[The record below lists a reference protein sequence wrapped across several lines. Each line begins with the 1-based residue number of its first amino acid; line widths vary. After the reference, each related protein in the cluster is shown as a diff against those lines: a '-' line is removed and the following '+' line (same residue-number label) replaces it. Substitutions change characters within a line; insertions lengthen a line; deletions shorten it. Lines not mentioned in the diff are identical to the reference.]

1 MLRIVQGRAGKRGEE
16 RVSNEVGKSRR
27 KEVGV
32 TPTRVREREEEGDD
46 LDTHATVCAHCN
58 LSELHSQLGT
68 LPKNILF
75 PSSLHFRCDIGLA
88 KC

>member
-1 MLRIVQGRAGKRGEE
+1 M
-16 RVSNEVGKSRR
+16 SNEVGKSRR

-46 LDTHATVCAHCN
+46 LDN